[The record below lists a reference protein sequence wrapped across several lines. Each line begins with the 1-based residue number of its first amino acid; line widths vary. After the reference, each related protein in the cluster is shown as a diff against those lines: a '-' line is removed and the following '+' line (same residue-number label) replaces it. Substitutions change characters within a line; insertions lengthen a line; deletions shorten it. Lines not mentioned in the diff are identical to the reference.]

1 MKELLKKL
9 SLAFGPSGCEEYVRE
24 IIENEIKNYLPKE
37 ARVQT
42 DQTGNLIVHIP
53 NEGKTKLMVNAH
65 MDEVGFMVTGILENG
80 LLKFGC
86 VGGIDPIVL
95 GAKRVVSE
103 GGIKGNIVVKPI
115 HLLTKEEREKGP
127 SVRNMSIDIGANSKE
142 EAEKITFVGDY
153 FTFDSDYVEYGEGFV
168 KCKALDDRLG
178 CAIMCQVIKDIYEQ
192 NIKSDYDLYFAFT
205 CREELGY
212 SGAFGASMRIKP
224 DYALVIESKA
234 VGDIAGAPEEKKVSC
249 LGDGVIISF
258 ADRGAIYDRDFV
270 RHITSLC
277 NKNDIKNQ
285 TNKYISGGND
295 SANIQ
300 KNATG
305 AKVSV
310 LSCASRYIHSQ
321 SDVIHLED
329 FENTYKTVLAVIK
342 AEVPRHNEL

>member
-1 MKELLKKL
+1 MRELLKKL
-9 SLAFGPSGCEEYVRE
+9 SLAFGPSGCEDAVRE
-24 IIENEIKNYLPKE
+24 IIENEIKDKLPCG
-37 ARVQT
+37 ATMIT
-42 DQTGNLIVHIP
+42 DNTGNLIVHIP

-65 MDEVGFMVTGILENG
+65 MDEVGFMVTGITENG

-86 VGGIDPIVL
+86 VGGIDPVVL

-103 GGIKGNIVVKPI
+103 SGIKGNIAVKPI
-115 HLLTKEEREKGP
+115 HLLTEAEYKAGP
-127 SVRNMSIDIGANSKE
+127 KVKNMSIDIGATSRE

-153 FTFDSDYVEYGEGFV
+153 FTFDSDYVEYGEGFL

-178 CAIMCQVIKDIYEQ
+178 CAIMCQVIKDMTEQ

-205 CREELGY
+205 CREEVGY

-234 VGDIAGAPEEKKVSC
+234 VGDIAGTPDEKKVSI

-258 ADRGAIYDRDFV
+258 ADRGAIYNRDFV
-270 RHITSLC
+270 RHIMGLC
-277 NKNDIKNQ
+277 DKNEIKYQ

-305 AKVSV
+305 SKVSV

-342 AEVPRHNEL
+342 AEIPVIK